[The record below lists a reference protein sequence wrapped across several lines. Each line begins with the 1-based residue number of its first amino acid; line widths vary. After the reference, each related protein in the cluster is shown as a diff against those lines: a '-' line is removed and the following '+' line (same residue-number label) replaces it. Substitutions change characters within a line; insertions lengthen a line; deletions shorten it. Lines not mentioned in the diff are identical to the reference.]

1 MPEVIKRIFYAL
13 NGAFLP
19 KDGYIDESLQEFQDY
34 VYSDLDMSRPVE
46 DRINMKQDVHNVR
59 SDFRKS
65 VRKYKEEHS
74 VDG

>member
-1 MPEVIKRIFYAL
+1 M

-34 VYSDLDMSRPVE
+34 VYSDLEMSHPIE
-46 DRINMKQDVHNVR
+46 DRINMKQDVNNVR

-65 VRKYKEEHS
+65 LKQYKEEHTENGKTS
-74 VDG
+74 